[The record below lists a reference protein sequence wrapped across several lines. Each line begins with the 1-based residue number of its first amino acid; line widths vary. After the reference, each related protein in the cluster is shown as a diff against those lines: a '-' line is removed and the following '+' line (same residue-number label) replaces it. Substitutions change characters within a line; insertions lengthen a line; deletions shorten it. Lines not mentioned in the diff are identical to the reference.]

1 MWRYLLETPFGTIQS
16 YVISFISS
24 IYFTISVFSSP
35 HFFQASR
42 NLIWFTWRS
51 SWRDNNR
58 SRRYFRFDSALSNS
72 VELHL
77 NGPCVIVD
85 GHHLENPRFSDTG
98 SIANRIS
105 RAFSLPFSP
114 FPPPFFLLFL
124 IPLRSLVS
132 LHRTIFG
139 FHLSDD
145 RSSFF
150 LLLRNSNI
158 IRCHQFVFVSPLN
171 DSGFTSTLTFSVLR
185 RFLVQNGRSYQ
196 INGPLN

>member
-114 FPPPFFLLFL
+114 FPPPFFLLFW
-124 IPLRSLVS
+124 SLFVPSFRFIEQFSVS
-132 LHRTIFG
+132 ISPMT
-139 FHLSDD
+139 D
-145 RSSFF
+145 RPFSF
-150 LLLRNSNI
+150 LRNSNI

-171 DSGFTSTLTFSVLR
+171 DSGFTPTLTFSVLR

>member
-1 MWRYLLETPFGTIQS
+1 MLLYLLETPFGTIQS

-105 RAFSLPFSP
+105 RAFSLPFSS
-114 FPPPFFLLFL
+114 FPPPFFLLFW
-124 IPLRSLVS
+124 SLFVPSFRFIEQFSVS
-132 LHRTIFG
+132 ISPMT
-139 FHLSDD
+139 D
-145 RSSFF
+145 RPFSFF
-150 LLLRNSNI
+150 
-158 IRCHQFVFVSPLN
+158 FVIQILFVV
-171 DSGFTSTLTFSVLR
+171 TS
-185 RFLVQNGRSYQ
+185 SYSFRH
-196 INGPLN
+196 

>member
-114 FPPPFFLLFL
+114 FPPPFFFFFD
-124 IPLRSLVS
+124 P
-132 LHRTIFG
+132 
-139 FHLSDD
+139 
-145 RSSFF
+145 SSFPRF
-150 LLLRNSNI
+150 ASSNNFRFPSLRWPI
-158 IRCHQFVFVSPLN
+158 
-171 DSGFTSTLTFSVLR
+171 VL
-185 RFLVQNGRSYQ
+185 FPSSS
-196 INGPLN
+196 